1 MTKIYA
7 DNITESESG
16 NTITR
21 ISNWVTEDGT
31 AFFDIRKFYKTKN
44 SDEFKPGKGI
54 SLPLDVET
62 LDALIEAAN
71 KAKADLSK
79 PAKQE
84 KPVKSDK
91 QDNKTDKPKSTL
103 VRVKETP
110 DESTP
115 KKRVVRRKVRVGV
128 KK

>member
-21 ISNWVTEDGT
+21 ISKWVTEDGT
-31 AFFDIRKFYKTKN
+31 AFFDIRKFYKTKG

-62 LDALIEAAN
+62 LDALIEAAS
-71 KAKADLSK
+71 KAKIDLSK
-79 PAKQE
+79 STKAD

-91 QDNKTDKPKSTL
+91 PEKSDKPKSTL

-110 DESTP
+110 DTTE

>member
-21 ISNWVTEDGT
+21 ISKWVTEDGT
-31 AFFDIRKFYKTKN
+31 AFFDIRKFYKTKG

-62 LDALIEAAN
+62 LDALIEAAST
-71 KAKADLSK
+71 AKRDLSK
-79 PAKQE
+79 STKAD

-91 QDNKTDKPKSTL
+91 PASTL

-110 DESTP
+110 DTTE